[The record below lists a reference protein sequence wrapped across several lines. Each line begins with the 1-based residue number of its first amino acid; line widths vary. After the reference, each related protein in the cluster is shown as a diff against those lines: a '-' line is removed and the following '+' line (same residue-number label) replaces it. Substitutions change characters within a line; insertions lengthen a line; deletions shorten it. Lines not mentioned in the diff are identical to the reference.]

1 MCAQALSQD
10 APRKLGLGAG
20 VRCPVQPVVLGA
32 DTLVV
37 SSWKTEAL
45 QLFTKGGT
53 KLATVLHESVR
64 GPAGMA
70 CFGNELFVA
79 SSSAA
84 QIACF
89 SWSEDARALVFKRA
103 FGQGLLTYPYGLTIL
118 ESELYVLDAPRLEVF
133 SLAGNHLRSLELTE
147 SIGSYG
153 GEPMH
158 LTSHAGLLLASSA
171 QGIAVLRP
179 DGTLVRR
186 IGESAFNRMPA
197 GVAARAGIVFASEAN
212 GRRIQAFRIADGSP
226 CGMAE
231 VGASRCGMMGASI
244 DGSQLYVGDDMD
256 NGVFV
261 FELPEPVETGVEVRF
276 RPPPRPAASPSPPP
290 HRSPAAILSRRHDP

>member
-53 KLATVLHESVR
+53 KLATVLHESLQ

-103 FGQGLLTYPYGLTIL
+103 FGQGLLEYPYGLTIL

-133 SLAGNHLRSLELTE
+133 SLAGDHLRSLELDE
-147 SIGSYG
+147 SIGV
-153 GEPMH
+153 GEPLH
-158 LTSHAGLLLASSA
+158 LTSHAGLLLSSSA

-179 DGTLVRR
+179 DGTLVRW

-197 GVAARAGIVFASEAN
+197 GVAARAV
-212 GRRIQAFRIADGSP
+212 
-226 CGMAE
+226 
-231 VGASRCGMMGASI
+231 
-244 DGSQLYVGDDMD
+244 
-256 NGVFV
+256 
-261 FELPEPVETGVEVRF
+261 
-276 RPPPRPAASPSPPP
+276 
-290 HRSPAAILSRRHDP
+290 